1 MSDTLRKIAKSTLG
15 LVLGTVLLLQ
25 GQVAFAQP
33 QAPARIS
40 GPTYSTTLLEDG
52 TAPNSDVADPA
63 EPSDD
68 PDSEPVAP
76 PTSTPTEAPDPTQ
89 VSPSTPTTD
98 PAPEP
103 TENTDL
109 PAPDTAD
116 TDTDTDSD
124 KNPDFQFSPPDNSVD
139 AKVARNLGAVVSSTA
154 SASSLSEG
162 FQPGYIISDTN
173 FYDSRAMSAAQIQAF
188 LNQRIAATADGRC
201 TIGEVR
207 GGEDRR
213 AGAPFGSTTVAY
225 ACLKD
230 AKFATKSRAANAYCS
245 AYAGS
250 STPESAATIISKV
263 ARSCGINPRVILV
276 MLQKEQSL
284 ITDTW
289 PTAYQ
294 FDYATG
300 ANCPDNGPGNSANC
314 DDGSAGFPAQVYFS
328 AWLLKQYTAH
338 NGLNYNPGRVNT
350 IKWHHIDTL
359 RCGTSEVYIENL
371 ATATLYTYTPYRP
384 NQAALDAGWG
394 LGDKCSS
401 YGNRNFFQYYKQ
413 LFGSPNS
420 YFSDVPQ
427 SHKYFTAIEWMA
439 KAGISKGTATAR
451 GTVYQPS
458 NGTTRRAMAAFL
470 YRLNGSPKVTL
481 PKTSP
486 FSDVKPGDSFYK
498 EIVWMHQQGLANG
511 FKKAGS
517 KPEYRPISRTSRGAM
532 AAFIFRMTPSSS
544 NYQAPATSR
553 FGDIP
558 QSHQFYRE
566 ISWMRDAGLSSG
578 YTDASG
584 KRVYKAG
591 TTVTRQAMAA
601 FLYRLKH

>member
-1 MSDTLRKIAKSTLG
+1 MSDTLQRFAKSTLG
-15 LVLGTVLLLQ
+15 LVLGTALFFP
-25 GQVAFAQP
+25 GQIAYAQP
-33 QAPARIS
+33 LAPKQIS
-40 GPTYSTTLLEDG
+40 GPTRVATLLEDV
-52 TAPNSDVADPA
+52 TAPATDAAVPVK
-63 EPSDD
+63 PSDD
-68 PDSEPVAP
+68 PGSVPVDP
-76 PTSTPTEAPDPTQ
+76 PPSTNTPSPTEALDLTQVPPSTRIEDPT
-89 VSPSTPTTD
+89 PDST
-98 PAPEP
+98 EP
-103 TENTDL
+103 TDL
-109 PAPDTAD
+109 PAPDTA
-116 TDTDTDSD
+116 DTDSD

-139 AKVARNLGAVVSSTA
+139 AKVSAVLGAEMSA
-154 SASSLSEG
+154 FAAASSLSQG

-173 FYDSRAMSAAQIQAF
+173 FYDSQAMSASQIQTF
-188 LNQRIAATADGRC
+188 LNQKIAASLDGRC

-213 AGAPFGSTTVAY
+213 AGAPFGTTTVAY

-250 STPESAATIISKV
+250 STPESAAIIISKV
-263 ARSCGINPRVILV
+263 ARSCGINPRVLLV
-276 MLQKEQSL
+276 ILQKEQSL

-314 DDGSAGFPAQVYFS
+314 DAGSAGFPAQAYFS
-328 AWLLKQYTAH
+328 AWHLKRYTAQ

-350 IKWHHIDTL
+350 INWHHIDV
-359 RCGTSEVYIENL
+359 RGCGTSEVYINNL

-384 NQAALDAGWG
+384 NQAALSAGWG
-394 LGDKCSS
+394 EGDSCSS

-413 LFGSPNS
+413 WFGSPNS

-427 SHKYFTAIEWMA
+427 NHKYFTAIEWMA
-439 KAGISKGTATAR
+439 KAGISKGTATSR

-486 FSDVKPGDSFYK
+486 FSDVNPGDSFYK

-591 TTVTRQAMAA
+591 GTVTRQAMAA
-601 FLYRLKH
+601 FLYRLEH

>member
-1 MSDTLRKIAKSTLG
+1 MSDTLRRFAKSTLG
-15 LVLGTVLLLQ
+15 LVLGTVLLFP
-25 GQVAFAQP
+25 GQVASAQP
-33 QAPARIS
+33 LASEQIS
-40 GPTYSTTLLEDG
+40 GPTRVATLLEDV
-52 TAPNSDVADPA
+52 TAPATDAAVPVK
-63 EPSDD
+63 PSDD
-68 PDSEPVAP
+68 PGSEPVDP
-76 PTSTPTEAPDPTQ
+76 PPSTNTPSPTESRDLAQVPPSTRIEDPT
-89 VSPSTPTTD
+89 PDST
-98 PAPEP
+98 EP
-103 TENTDL
+103 TDL
-109 PAPDTAD
+109 PAPNTV
-116 TDTDTDSD
+116 DTDSD
-124 KNPDFQFSPPDNSVD
+124 KNPDFQFSPPDNSVA
-139 AKVARNLGAVVSSTA
+139 AKVSGVPGAKTSA
-154 SASSLSEG
+154 FGAASSLSQG

-173 FYDSRAMSAAQIQAF
+173 FYDSRAMSAAQIHTF

-207 GGEDRR
+207 GSEDRR
-213 AGAPFGSTTVAY
+213 AGSRFGSTTVAY

-230 AKFATKSRAANAYCS
+230 AKFSTKSRASNAYCS

-250 STPESAATIISKV
+250 STPESTATIISKV
-263 ARSCGINPRVILV
+263 ARSCGINPRVLLV
-276 MLQKEQSL
+276 ILQKEQSL

-314 DDGSAGFPAQVYFS
+314 DAGSAGFPAQVYFS
-328 AWLLKQYTAH
+328 AWHLKRYTAQ

-350 IKWHHIDTL
+350 INWHHIAA
-359 RCGTSEVYIENL
+359 RGCGTSEVYINNL

-384 NQAALDAGWG
+384 NQAALNAGWG
-394 LGDKCSS
+394 EGDSCSS

-413 LFGSPNS
+413 WFGSPNS

-427 SHKYFTAIEWMA
+427 NHKYFTAIEWMA
-439 KAGISKGTATAR
+439 EAGISKGTATSR

-470 YRLNGSPKVTL
+470 YRLNGSPQVTL
-481 PKTSP
+481 PKASP

-517 KPEYRPISRTSRGAM
+517 KPEYRPISLTSRGAM

-591 TTVTRQAMAA
+591 ATVTRQAMAA
-601 FLYRLKH
+601 FLYRLEH